1 MPSQKDVFLQV
12 NKKNIYDFLVNQI
25 PGHKTQKQE
34 IQAHGS
40 HRESLHVGGCEEE
53 EGGGETEIPDY
64 KTQKQELQAVLQ
76 QRLRKGDTWYEWVLV
91 PRDSG

>member
-1 MPSQKDVFLQV
+1 MLTSC
-12 NKKNIYDFLVNQI
+12 
-25 PGHKTQKQE
+25 TQLTQ
-34 IQAHGS
+34 S
-40 HRESLHVGGCEEE
+40 FYVGGCEEEGNEKNDE

-76 QRLRKGDTWYEWVLV
+76 QRLRKGDTWYEWVHV